1 MTEPEGLTLEP
12 RPMGGILAFYAAIW
26 SEAQAAAARW
36 RLALIVEVAMVA
48 VWFVIRSTAGVDG
61 RAYML
66 WVLAAGVLAL
76 VTPMSGLVVFVATSV
91 AFEPDDVARTLSLR
105 ELVLLP
111 LAAGVLI
118 RIGADRLRWRPVP
131 AIWVA
136 LALLIGTGLGVLN
149 TFARFDTDIAWHAAR
164 SWLGNMAGP
173 VIVLVAAAW
182 TARGGSTRVIAV
194 ACAVA
199 VASALVCLAEYAS
212 PGLVSGSRFEWFGF
226 WKDFGV
232 RLSGTIPSPNALS
245 AQLIVPTAVLAAA
258 VLLARDRR
266 LRVGAGLA
274 LIPLLVAQYL
284 TYSRSPL
291 LAAYVFAVVVAWRVR
306 RAVGIAVLI
315 GGLVIGAV
323 LLPRYL
329 ELRSA
334 TTPAQVIP
342 GTILVA
348 TDQYRIQAWGA
359 AVAMWLDEP
368 LIGQGYLAYRQ
379 LGPEFGD
386 PLMGSPHNEWLRLF
400 AEEGAL
406 VGLVGLAFIG
416 ATTWSLAKVPGWL
429 GTGILA
435 GFLSYVIAASFNNPL
450 LFVRVSAVAFSV
462 IGVGLALAERARAPT
477 DTGEPL
483 AIEEPAAGDAPASTE
498 PDAPETPGAPDVA
511 PA

>member
-1 MTEPEGLTLEP
+1 MTEPEGLTLKP

-36 RLALIVEVAMVA
+36 RVALIVEVAMVA
-48 VWFVIRSTAGVDG
+48 AWFIIRSAAGVDD
-61 RAYML
+61 RVYAL
-66 WVLAAGVLAL
+66 WVVAAGILAL
-76 VTPMSGLVVFVATSV
+76 VAPLSGLVVFVATSV
-91 AFEPDDVARTLSLR
+91 AFEPDNVARTLSLR

-131 AIWVA
+131 AIWLA
-136 LALLIGTGLGVLN
+136 LALLVGTGLGVLN

-173 VIVLVAAAW
+173 VIVLVAATW
-182 TARGGSTRVIAV
+182 TARGGSTRVVAV
-194 ACAVA
+194 ACVVA
-199 VASALVCLAEYAS
+199 VVSAVVCLAEYAS
-212 PGLVSGSRFEWFGF
+212 PGLISGGRFEWVGF

-232 RLSGTIPSPNALS
+232 RLSGTVPSPNALS
-245 AQLIVPTAVLAAA
+245 AQLIVPTAVLGAA
-258 VLLARDRR
+258 VLLARDIR
-266 LRVGAGLA
+266 LKALA
-274 LIPLLVAQYL
+274 LVGLLPLLLAHYL

-291 LAAYVFAVVVAWRVR
+291 LAAYAFAVVVAWRVR
-306 RAVGIAVLI
+306 RAVGIVVLI
-315 GGLVIGAV
+315 GGLIVGAL

-359 AVAMWLDEP
+359 AVAMWVDEP
-368 LIGQGYLAYRQ
+368 LVGHGYLAYRQ
-379 LGPEFGD
+379 LGPEYGD

-400 AEEGAL
+400 AEEGT
-406 VGLVGLAFIG
+406 LVGLAGIAFVV
-416 ATTWSLAKVPGWL
+416 ATAWSLAKAPGWL
-429 GTGILA
+429 GTGFLA
-435 GFLSYVIAASFNNPL
+435 GFLGYVIAASFNNPL
-450 LFVRVSAVAFSV
+450 LFVRVSAVAFSI
-462 IGVGLALAERARAPT
+462 IGVGLAMAERAHAPP
-477 DTGEPL
+477 DT
-483 AIEEPAAGDAPASTE
+483 EEQVAAE
-498 PDAPETPGAPDVA
+498 PDASEPTVTPEVS